1 MVTNFEEYTHPLTAD
16 EMVML
21 DLFVA
26 IIKHRTK
33 KTAIKSG
40 EIMRK
45 INAMIEPMKLKTKLT
60 EARLRKMSNHLRRN
74 SLLPLCGT
82 TVGYYLT
89 DDPDEIAREIQSL
102 RDRANAINAAAD
114 GLLYFIT
121 PQPTP
126 PTVVQGSLFDQP

>member
-16 EMVML
+16 ELVMF

-26 IIKHRTK
+26 LVKHRTK

-45 INAMIEPMKLKTKLT
+45 INAAIEPLGLKTKLS
-60 EARLRKMSNHLRRN
+60 EARVRKMSNHLRRN

-82 TVGYYLT
+82 TVGYYCT
-89 DDPDEIAREIQSL
+89 DDPAEIEREIQSL

-114 GLLYFIT
+114 GLLHFIT
-121 PQPTP
+121 PQTT
-126 PTVVQGSLFDQP
+126 TVTTQGSLFDQQ

>member
-1 MVTNFEEYTHPLTAD
+1 MVTNFEEYTHPLTPD

-26 IIKHRTK
+26 IIQHRTK

-45 INAMIEPMKLKTKLT
+45 INAMIAPMGLKTKLT
-60 EARLRKMSNHLRRN
+60 EARVRKMSNHLRRN

-114 GLLYFIT
+114 GLVHFIT
-121 PQPTP
+121 PKQTP
-126 PTVVQGSLFDQP
+126 KPVVQGSLFEQS

>member
-16 EMVML
+16 ELVML

-26 IIKHRTK
+26 IVKHRTK

-40 EIMRK
+40 DLMRR
-45 INAMIEPMKLKTKLT
+45 INGMIEPLRLKTKLT
-60 EARLRKMSNHLRRN
+60 EARVRKMSNHIRRN
-74 SLLPLCGT
+74 SLLPLCAT

-114 GLLYFIT
+114 GLLHFIT
-121 PQPTP
+121 PKPTP
-126 PTVVQGSLFDQP
+126 PPVVQGSLIEQQ

>member
-82 TVGYYLT
+82 TVGYYCHFRGMG
-89 DDPDEIAREIQSL
+89 EK
-102 RDRANAINAAAD
+102 
-114 GLLYFIT
+114 
-121 PQPTP
+121 P
-126 PTVVQGSLFDQP
+126 PPSGGDFSYIFSCTID